1 LGDQTESVFR
11 LRRVGSPQR
20 DIYDAL
26 ADLIVEVIWD
36 AAAVRSPV
44 DLCWSIQHNS
54 VWADLF
60 GFDDHNGPAAQIVKR
75 KMMAQIYKEINEL
88 KTFPNFKGA
97 RYLAFCLN
105 VMGLELN
112 RQPLYRDSFP
122 LQRAVLP
129 WTKRN
134 YALLRQRNPEVA
146 DKCLV
151 AGMSF
156 DEEQMRIIK
165 CYPVEG
171 LRRQARSVYLP
182 VDPAPA
188 TPPLFEGV

>member
-1 LGDQTESVFR
+1 MITMV
-11 LRRVGSPQR
+11 P
-20 DIYDAL
+20 
-26 ADLIVEVIWD
+26 
-36 AAAVRSPV
+36 P
-44 DLCWSIQHNS
+44 HK
-54 VWADLF
+54 
-60 GFDDHNGPAAQIVKR
+60 IVKR

-112 RQPLYRDSFP
+112 RQPLNRDSLP
-122 LQRAVLP
+122 LQRAILR

-151 AGMSF
+151 AGTSF
-156 DEEQMRIIK
+156 DEEQMRIVR
-165 CYPVEG
+165 CYAVEG
-171 LRRQARSVYLP
+171 LRRKAHNLYLP

-188 TPPLFEGV
+188 TPPPFEGV

>member
-1 LGDQTESVFR
+1 MGSGVSLR
-11 LRRVGSPQR
+11 LRRVGSPRR

-26 ADLIVEVIWD
+26 ADLLFEVIWD

-44 DLCWSIQHNS
+44 DLCWSIQRNS
-54 VWADLF
+54 VWAEIF
-60 GFDDHNGPAAQIVKR
+60 GSDDDNGPAAQIVKR
-75 KMMAQIYKEINEL
+75 KVMAQIFKEIKEL

-112 RQPLYRDSFP
+112 RQPAHRDSFP
-122 LQRAVLP
+122 LHRACLR
-129 WTKRN
+129 WTKVN
-134 YALLRQRNPEVA
+134 YALLRQRNSEVA
-146 DKCLV
+146 DNCLV

-156 DEEQMRIIK
+156 DPEHMRIVK

-171 LRRQARSVYLP
+171 LRRQAHYVYLP
-182 VDPAPA
+182 VDPAPS
-188 TPPLFEGV
+188 TSPPFEAI